1 MKKVTR
7 LRLACTGTFLL
18 SLMGTPA
25 LRAQPAAVA
34 TAAATATAAPAASL
48 AQQLDDYVRQYEKA
62 GLFMGTVLVADQG
75 KVVLQKGYGLA
86 NRDKAT
92 PNTPE
97 TKFRIGSL
105 TKQFTAALVLQ
116 LVEQGKLKLDG
127 KVADY
132 LPNYP
137 QPAGARITLHQ
148 LLAHTAGLPDYTAL
162 PTFAT
167 AVMRSHQEPTQL
179 VALFSG
185 LPLEFAPGTQYHY
198 SNSGYV
204 LLGAIIEQV
213 TGKPYAQVFQENIA
227 RPIKLKATSVDVVE
241 APDPRRA
248 AGYQATPNGLVPTPP
263 IDMTVPYAAGAVTST
278 ALDLYR
284 WSLALDGR
292 KALTEASR
300 KQLFTPV
307 LKNYAYG
314 WQVFKAKIGAE
325 ADTSLIQEHNGGI
338 NGFSSFLVRV
348 PQSQQV
354 IVLLDNHNS
363 QSLGDLR
370 RGLLRILHRQPAAAP
385 VVASAPVAPA
395 AGAAPVAVSTA
406 LLGTYVGV
414 YELSPSF
421 RITVRERAGRLF
433 VQATGQSEFETEAA
447 SPVLFSLKGL
457 PAQVEFAKNTNG
469 EVAQLIL
476 HQGGH
481 AQRAA
486 KVE

>member
-1 MKKVTR
+1 MKNLFR
-7 LRLACTGTFLL
+7 FRLACTGTFLL
-18 SLMGTPA
+18 SLMSTPMLHAQPNVAATTTATPA
-25 LRAQPAAVA
+25 E
-34 TAAATATAAPAASL
+34 SL

-86 NRDKAT
+86 NREKGISNAPD
-92 PNTPE
+92 

-127 KVADY
+127 KVVDY
-132 LPNYP
+132 LPGYP
-137 QPAGARITLHQ
+137 PAGSQITLHQ

-162 PTFAT
+162 PTFPT
-167 AVMRSHQEPTQL
+167 VMRSHQEPAQL
-179 VALFSG
+179 LALFSG
-185 LPLEFAPGTQYHY
+185 LPLEFSPGSQYRY
-198 SNSGYV
+198 SNSNYV
-204 LLGAIIEQV
+204 LLGAIIEKV

-227 RPIKLKATSVDVVE
+227 RPFKLKATSVDVVE
-241 APDPRRA
+241 AADPRRA
-248 AGYQATPNGLVPTPP
+248 AGYQPTPTGLLPTPP
-263 IDMTVPYAAGAVTST
+263 INLTVPYAAGAITST

-284 WSLALDGR
+284 WSQALDGG
-292 KALTEASR
+292 KVLSEASK

-314 WQVFKAKIGAE
+314 WMVFNAKIGAE
-325 ADTSLIQEHNGGI
+325 ADTTLIQEHNGGI

-363 QSLGDLR
+363 QALGDLR
-370 RGLLRILHRQPAAAP
+370 RGLLRILHHQPAAAP
-385 VVASAPVAPA
+385 VMAGAAAPVAPA
-395 AGAAPVAVSTA
+395 VAGATPVALSVA
-406 LLGTYVGV
+406 LLNTYVGV

-421 RITVRERAGRLF
+421 RITVRERAGQLF

-447 SPVLFSLKGL
+447 SPMLFSLKGV

-469 EVAQLIL
+469 QVAQLIL
-476 HQGGH
+476 HQGGM
-481 AQRAA
+481 AQRGA

>member
-1 MKKVTR
+1 MKKAFR
-7 LRLACTGTFLL
+7 LRVACTGTLLL
-18 SLMGTPA
+18 SLVA
-25 LRAQPAAVA
+25 NSILQAQPTAAAMAAPPA
-34 TAAATATAAPAASL
+34 TAATPAAPL

-86 NRDKAT
+86 NRDKGT

-116 LVEQGKLKLDG
+116 LAEQGKLRLDG

-132 LPNYP
+132 LPSYP
-137 QPAGARITLHQ
+137 QPAGSQITVHQ
-148 LLAHTAGLPDYTAL
+148 LLSHTAGLPDYTAL
-162 PTFAT
+162 PTFP
-167 AVMRSHQEPTQL
+167 AVMRSHQEPAQL

-185 LPLEFAPGTQYHY
+185 LPLEFAPGTQYRY
-198 SNSGYV
+198 SNSNYV
-204 LLGAIIEQV
+204 LLGAIIERV

-227 RPIKLKATSVDVVE
+227 RPFKLKATSLDVVE
-241 APDPRRA
+241 AADPRRA

-263 IDMTVPYAAGAVTST
+263 IDLTVPYAAGAITST
-278 ALDLYR
+278 ASDLYR
-284 WSLALDGR
+284 WSQALDAG
-292 KALTEASR
+292 KVLTEASK

-314 WQVFKAKIGAE
+314 WMVFKAKIGAE

-363 QSLGDLR
+363 QSLGELR
-370 RGLLRILHRQPAAAP
+370 RGLLRIMHHQPAAAP
-385 VVASAPVAPA
+385 VSVAGPA
-395 AGAAPVAVSTA
+395 AAGAPVAVSA
-406 LLGTYVGV
+406 AVLGTYVGV

-421 RITVRERAGRLF
+421 RITVRERAGQLF
-433 VQATGQSEFETEAA
+433 VQATGQSEFETVAA
-447 SPVLFSLKGL
+447 SPVLFSLKGV
-457 PAQVEFAKNTNG
+457 PAQVEFAKNTSG
-469 EVAQLIL
+469 QVAQLIL
-476 HQGGH
+476 HQGGA